1 MKKGWEYKK
10 LGDIANDMYRGSGIK
25 REQVTDTGIPCVR
38 YGEIYTTYNIAFD
51 KCASHTNEEIISSPK
66 YFETGDIL
74 FAITGESVEEIGKSI
89 AYLGKEKCMCG
100 GDIVVMKHSQ
110 YPKYLSYAL
119 SSPKA
124 TKQKG
129 LGKTKLKVV
138 HTNIPSLK
146 EISIPVPPLSE
157 QKGIVEY
164 LDSSFAKID
173 KLKENA
179 AKNLEEAKALFQ
191 SALKDALEPK
201 ERWEEKAFD
210 EFVVSN
216 VVGLTRGKVEQGY
229 DKKYPYFKMNNISN
243 KNTLCW
249 DDLISVDANIEEV
262 AKFTLQEGD
271 FLFNTRNSKEWVG
284 KSTVY
289 RNAPHP
295 IMLYNN
301 NIMRI
306 RLKPIV
312 NPVFMCYSF
321 SADFTKNQ
329 LEKIKKGTTN
339 VWAIYYRE
347 LAKIR
352 IKYPSLSEQQ
362 SIVSFLDSLNEK
374 VNTLQQ
380 NYSRICNECDALKQA
395 ILRQVF
401 E

>member
-124 TKQKG
+124 IKQKG

-146 EISIPVPPLSE
+146 EISIPLPPLSE
-157 QKGIVEY
+157 QKEIVEY

-201 ERWEEKAFD
+201 KGWEKKTIGEMGEIKVGPFGSMLHKKDYIVGGTPLINPMHISNGKIFINPAFSVCQKKCEELSSYIMQQND
-210 EFVVSN
+210 IVIGRRGEIGRCA
-216 VVGLTRGKVEQGY
+216 VVGILENGCVCGTGCMFLRT
-229 DKKYPYFKMNNISN
+229 NISICN
-243 KNTLCW
+243 PFFIQQLLSSDYIRKKLEEISGGATMKNLSSTALSRFA
-249 DDLISVDANIEEV
+249 ISI
-262 AKFTLQEGD
+262 
-271 FLFNTRNSKEWVG
+271 
-284 KSTVY
+284 
-289 RNAPHP
+289 PP
-295 IMLYNN
+295 
-301 NIMRI
+301 
-306 RLKPIV
+306 
-312 NPVFMCYSF
+312 
-321 SADFTKNQ
+321 
-329 LEKIKKGTTN
+329 
-339 VWAIYYRE
+339 
-347 LAKIR
+347 
-352 IKYPSLSEQQ
+352 LSEQQ
-362 SIVSFLDSLNEK
+362 EIVSRLDSLNEK

-380 NYSRICNECDALKQA
+380 NYSRICSECDALKQA

>member
-10 LGDIANDMYRGSGIK
+10 LGDIANHMYRGSGIK

-124 TKQKG
+124 IKQKG

-157 QKGIVEY
+157 QKEIVEY

-201 ERWEEKAFD
+201 EGWEEKTLKEVANYRRGSFPQPYGNSEWYD
-210 EFVVSN
+210 GEDSMPFVQVAELQEDSFALIMPTKKRISKLAQPLSVFVPEGIVLVSLQ
-216 VVGLTRGKVEQGY
+216 GSIGKVGITQ
-229 DKKYPYFKMNNISN
+229 NN
-243 KNTLCW
+243 CY
-249 DDLISVDANIEEV
+249 VDRTVAIFQSYKLPVDSHFFAYQLKERFAIERLKARGTTIKTITKEEFAN
-262 AKFTLQEGD
+262 FT
-271 FLFNTRNSKEWVG
+271 
-284 KSTVY
+284 
-289 RNAPHP
+289 
-295 IMLYNN
+295 IML
-301 NIMRI
+301 
-306 RLKPIV
+306 
-312 NPVFMCYSF
+312 
-321 SADFTKNQ
+321 
-329 LEKIKKGTTN
+329 
-339 VWAIYYRE
+339 
-347 LAKIR
+347 
-352 IKYPSLSEQQ
+352 PSLSEQQ
-362 SIVSFLDSLNEK
+362 SIVSHLDSLNEK

-380 NYSRICNECDALKQA
+380 NYSRICDECDALKQA

>member
-1 MKKGWEYKK
+1 
-10 LGDIANDMYRGSGIK
+10 MYRGSGIK

-124 TKQKG
+124 IKQKG

-157 QKGIVEY
+157 QKEIVEY

-173 KLKENA
+173 KLRENA
-179 AKNLEEAKALFQ
+179 AKNIEEAKALFQ

-201 ERWEEKAFD
+201 EGWEEKTLGEMVKD
-210 EFVVSN
+210 V
-216 VVGLTRGKVEQGY
+216 
-229 DKKYPYFKMNNISN
+229 KYGTSKPACADGAYTYLRMNNITSDGHLDLN
-243 KNTLCW
+243 DTKTISL
-249 DDLISVDANIEEV
+249 DDKELEKCIVR
-262 AKFTLQEGD
+262 KGD
-271 FLFNTRNSKEWVG
+271 ILFNRTNSYEHVG
-284 KSTVY
+284 KTCVFTEETPMVIAGY
-289 RNAPHP
+289 
-295 IMLYNN
+295 I
-301 NIMRI
+301 IRI
-306 RLKPIV
+306 RLKECL
-312 NPVFMCYSF
+312 NPYYMNYFFNMK
-321 SADFTKNQ
+321 DTKAK
-329 LEKIKKGTTN
+329 LRKISVGAVHQSN
-339 VWAIYYRE
+339 IN
-347 LAKIR
+347 AKAVQTVVIPL
-352 IKYPSLSEQQ
+352 PSLSEQQ

-380 NYSRICNECDALKQA
+380 NYSRICDECDALKQA

>member
-1 MKKGWEYKK
+1 MKEGWKK
-10 LGDIANDMYRGSGIK
+10 VKLMDNCSVTTGKNDANHAVDNGRYRF
-25 REQVTDTGIPCVR
+25 
-38 YGEIYTTYNIAFD
+38 YT
-51 KCASHTNEEIISSPK
+51 CASEYLYCNTYKYDGACIILPGNGANVGDVYFYEGKFDAYQRTYVIDNISPK
-66 YFETGDIL
+66 VLPFYLYYQLQYGWKTYGVAKQYGSATNYIK
-74 FAITGESVEEIGKSI
+74 IGNFKDYEFLCPNI
-89 AYLGKEKCMCG
+89 DTQKE
-100 GDIVVMKHSQ
+100 
-110 YPKYLSYAL
+110 
-119 SSPKA
+119 
-124 TKQKG
+124 
-129 LGKTKLKVV
+129 
-138 HTNIPSLK
+138 
-146 EISIPVPPLSE
+146 
-157 QKGIVEY
+157 IVEY

-201 ERWEEKAFD
+201 EGWEEKRFE

-216 VVGLTRGKVEQGY
+216 VVGLTRGKIEQGY
-229 DKKYPYFKMNNISN
+229 NKMYPYFKMNNISN

-249 DDLISVDANIEEV
+249 DDLIYVDADSDEV
-262 AKFTLQEGD
+262 KKYTLQEGD

-289 RNAPHP
+289 RNATHK

-306 RLKPIV
+306 RFLPII
-312 NPVFMCYSF
+312 NSVFMCYSF
-321 SADFTKNQ
+321 SADFVKDQ

-347 LAKIR
+347 LSQIK
-352 IKYPSLSEQQ
+352 IKYPPLSEQQ
-362 SIVSFLDSLNEK
+362 EIVSRLDSLNEK

-380 NYSRICNECDALKQA
+380 NYSRICSECDALKQS

>member
-124 TKQKG
+124 IKQKG

-146 EISIPVPPLSE
+146 EISIPIPPLSE
-157 QKGIVEY
+157 QKEIVEY

-201 ERWEEKAFD
+201 EGWEEKTMD
-210 EFVVSN
+210 EVCILSQ
-216 VVGLTRGKVEQGY
+216 GLA
-229 DKKYPYFKMNNISN
+229 I
-243 KNTLCW
+243 
-249 DDLISVDANIEEV
+249 
-262 AKFTLQEGD
+262 
-271 FLFNTRNSKEWVG
+271 NSKTKHLLVE
-284 KSTVY
+284 KSSIPLLRIKDMKDGTREIFVDDKNY
-289 RNAPHP
+289 PPKCLAHP
-295 IMLYNN
+295 DELIYTRTGTLGLIFTGMFGIVHNN
-301 NIMRI
+301 CFKIK
-306 RLKPIV
+306 L
-312 NPVFMCYSF
+312 
-321 SADFTKNQ
+321 D
-329 LEKIKKGTTN
+329 EKILNK
-339 VWAIYYRE
+339 YYYMYFVGSDNFRNMI
-347 LAKIR
+347 LSIASRAAQPDITHKLFKVQKIQF
-352 IKYPSLSEQQ
+352 PTLSEQQ

>member
-124 TKQKG
+124 IKQKG

-157 QKGIVEY
+157 QKEIVEY

-173 KLKENA
+173 TLKANA
-179 AKNLEEAKALFQ
+179 AKNLDEAKALFQ
-191 SALKDALEPK
+191 SALKEALEPK
-201 ERWEEKAFD
+201 KGWE
-210 EFVVSN
+210 
-216 VVGLTRGKVEQGY
+216 
-229 DKKYPYFKMNNISN
+229 KK
-243 KNTLCW
+243 TLGE
-249 DDLISVDANIEEV
+249 I
-262 AKFTLQEGD
+262 AKFSQGLQVDVNNQYESQGDGMVRFLRIIDFTQGNQPPRFITKPDDKYFLKKHEIAIVRYGSSNGFVCYGYEGVIANN
-271 FLFNTRNSKEWVG
+271 LFKVT
-284 KSTVY
+284 
-289 RNAPHP
+289 
-295 IMLYNN
+295 
-301 NIMRI
+301 
-306 RLKPIV
+306 IV
-312 NPVFMCYSF
+312 N
-321 SADFTKNQ
+321 TNQ
-329 LEKIKKGTTN
+329 LSYNYLRHVLKSENFQGRLRKNIGGTAMPAISFGQIKDIPIPFPSSIEVQEKI
-339 VWAIYYRE
+339 
-347 LAKIR
+347 
-352 IKYPSLSEQQ
+352 
-362 SIVSFLDSLNEK
+362 VSRLDSLNEK
-374 VNTLQQ
+374 ANTLQQ
-380 NYSRICNECDALKQA
+380 NYSRICSECDALKQA

>member
-124 TKQKG
+124 IKQKG

-157 QKGIVEY
+157 QKEIVEY

-201 ERWEEKAFD
+201 EGWEENKLQEVALDF
-210 EFVVSN
+210 S
-216 VVGLTRGKVEQGY
+216 RGKSKHRPRNDKRLFGGQYPFIQTGEIRNANVYVTSHSSTYNEMGLSQSKLWPEDTVCITIAANIAEVAILKYPCCFPDSVIGFVADRNKV
-229 DKKYPYFKMNNISN
+229 DKKFVYFSLLNYQQELKKQGKGSAQDNIN
-243 KNTLCW
+243 LGTFEKNT
-249 DDLISVDANIEEV
+249 
-262 AKFTLQEGD
+262 FP
-271 FLFNTRNSKEWVG
+271 F
-284 KSTVY
+284 
-289 RNAPHP
+289 PP
-295 IMLYNN
+295 
-301 NIMRI
+301 
-306 RLKPIV
+306 
-312 NPVFMCYSF
+312 
-321 SADFTKNQ
+321 
-329 LEKIKKGTTN
+329 
-339 VWAIYYRE
+339 
-347 LAKIR
+347 
-352 IKYPSLSEQQ
+352 LSEQQ

-380 NYSRICNECDALKQA
+380 NYSHICDECDALKQA

>member
-1 MKKGWEYKK
+1 MKKDWEYKK

-124 TKQKG
+124 IKQKG

-157 QKGIVEY
+157 QKEIVEY

-201 ERWEEKAFD
+201 EGWEEKKLKEICEKIFAGGDAPKNFTL
-210 EFVVSN
+210 EKN
-216 VVGLTRGKVEQGY
+216 KT
-229 DKKYPYFKMNNISN
+229 NNIPIFAN
-243 KNTLCW
+243 AVKNDGLYGYTDKAVVTEPCVT
-249 DDLISVDANIEEV
+249 IAARGSSTG
-262 AKFTLQEGD
+262 FTLRRYTPFVPIVRLIVALPQREKISID
-271 FLFNTRNSKEWVG
+271 FLYYFLVK
-284 KSTVY
+284 
-289 RNAPHP
+289 
-295 IMLYNN
+295 
-301 NIMRI
+301 
-306 RLKPIV
+306 
-312 NPVFMCYSF
+312 
-321 SADFTKNQ
+321 
-329 LEKIKKGTTN
+329 TN
-339 VWAIYYRE
+339 VSSSGSAIPQLTIPMIKAYRCVF
-347 LAKIR
+347 
-352 IKYPSLSEQQ
+352 PPLSEQQ
-362 SIVSFLDSLNEK
+362 SIVSFLDSLSEK

-380 NYSRICNECDALKQA
+380 NYSRICDECDALKQA